1 MTSEIEP
8 VKRVRKP
15 AVKKDTV
22 KKPVTKK
29 VIAKKPIVKKVIP
42 EYVPVDTDYEN
53 PWYYKGKVFNSTSIN
68 DAHGFIYMIEELS
81 TGKIYIGQKQ
91 LWTKKIRMINKKRKK
106 VKAESDWKNYY
117 SSSNYIND
125 KVALNGISDFKRYI
139 LVLCCSPGSLNY
151 TELKFQ
157 VDLRVLEQQDKF
169 LNGYIGGR
177 ISHTHFKAINVD
189 CLDKD
194 LIELLYK
201 LYKKPMFPF

>member
-53 PWYYKGKVFNSTSIN
+53 PWYYKGQVFNSTSIN
-68 DAHGFIYMIEELS
+68 DAHGFIYMIEEIS

-125 KVALNGISDFKRYI
+125 KVALNGTSDFKRYI
-139 LVLCCSPGSLNY
+139 VTLVSGDGIMNY
-151 TELKFQ
+151 IELRFQ
-157 VDLRVLEQQDKF
+157 MDLKVLENEHKYI
-169 LNGYIGGR
+169 NGYVGGR
-177 ISHTHFKAINVD
+177 ISRSHIGEHKI
-189 CLDKD
+189 LDQDNEIIKY
-194 LIELLYK
+194 IFSK
-201 LYKKPMFPF
+201 